1 MAEKIVKACMV
12 FLYGRS
18 MLDGYYTSVP
28 GKKEEKNYVF
38 SSIFPSQA
46 SMEIALEQMPV
57 KD

>member
-1 MAEKIVKACMV
+1 MV

-18 MLDGYYTSVP
+18 MLDGYYTSATRE
-28 GKKEEKNYVF
+28 KDEKNYVF

-46 SMEIALEQMPV
+46 SMEIALKQVPV

>member
-18 MLDGYYTSVP
+18 MLDGYYTSATRE
-28 GKKEEKNYVF
+28 KDEKNYVF

-46 SMEIALEQMPV
+46 SMEIALKQVPV